1 MLQKVFRLPIQEWM
15 KDKKSK
21 TIAIRGDFFMAR
33 KKENGK
39 AFSRFGV
46 LVSAKVFRGAVK
58 RNRIRRKVF
67 ETIRVSKLCEI
78 PGKDVLI
85 SISPSAANLPEE
97 KIMESL
103 PIILKK
109 I

>member
-21 TIAIRGDFFMAR
+21 TIAIKGDFFIAR
-33 KKENGK
+33 KKDNEK
-39 AFSRFGV
+39 TFSRFGV
-46 LVSAKVFRGAVK
+46 LVSAKVFKSAVK

-67 ETIRVSKLCEI
+67 EAIRASKLCEI

-85 SISPSAANLPEE
+85 SISPAAADLPE
-97 KIMESL
+97 KKAMESL
-103 PIILKK
+103 SVILKK